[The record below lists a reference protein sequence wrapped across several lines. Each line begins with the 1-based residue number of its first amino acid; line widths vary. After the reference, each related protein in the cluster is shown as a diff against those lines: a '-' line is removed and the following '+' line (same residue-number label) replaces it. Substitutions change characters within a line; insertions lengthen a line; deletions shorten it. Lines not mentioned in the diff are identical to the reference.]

1 MASPPCVVGG
11 SLRILA
17 ITLFTLTA
25 TPDVRALARCR
36 ARGGWPAHV
45 HHSCRRH
52 RGWSRSPGR
61 FIGTRSVHSSRED
74 SGVGLLSVSRPV
86 HLIMRVAASPFV
98 MKPSTRS
105 LPLFLLLMCTNARDD
120 LRFHDVPADG
130 NCLFASVALSASLT
144 DNGSAQPQA
153 VIEGAKRLRQM
164 AMDLLC
170 PADDIDPE
178 LVMAGLPASLLI
190 EPLHGEDEAGYC
202 QRMRRDGQW
211 GSTAEILALAR
222 VLKREIQVHTSFGSV
237 ESYGTEEGEAS
248 GLVPL
253 AVHFANSHYRAV
265 TVRQPPAKRKAEL

>member
-1 MASPPCVVGG
+1 
-11 SLRILA
+11 
-17 ITLFTLTA
+17 
-25 TPDVRALARCR
+25 
-36 ARGGWPAHV
+36 
-45 HHSCRRH
+45 
-52 RGWSRSPGR
+52 
-61 FIGTRSVHSSRED
+61 
-74 SGVGLLSVSRPV
+74 
-86 HLIMRVAASPFV
+86 

-130 NCLFASVALSASLT
+130 NCLFASVALSSALR
-144 DNGSAQPQA
+144 DNGSAQPQE
-153 VIEGAKRLRQM
+153 VIQGAKRLRQV